1 MSQSSAALDTGTA
14 SPKQQAKPTKS
25 EERRV
30 LAFVLIFLA
39 PILITAL
46 VGGYGFVVWMVQLI
60 YGPPTV

>member
-1 MSQSSAALDTGTA
+1 MSQSSATLDTSTA
-14 SPKQQAKPTKS
+14 SPEQQAQPTKS

-39 PILITAL
+39 PILVTAL
-46 VGGYGFVVWMVQLI
+46 VGGYGFVIWMMQLI